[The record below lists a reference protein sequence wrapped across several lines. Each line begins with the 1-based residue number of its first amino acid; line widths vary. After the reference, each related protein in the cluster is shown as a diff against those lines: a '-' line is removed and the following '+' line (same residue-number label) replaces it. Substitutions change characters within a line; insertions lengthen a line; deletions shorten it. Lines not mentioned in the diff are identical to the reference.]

1 MYEKASFKSLQIS
14 EHCKLHKY
22 NSNGGKKCITFAGF
36 IIFHYKLHV
45 SVLFKWNCTW
55 LKDQWPFGH

>member
-22 NSNGGKKCITFAGF
+22 NCNGEFVSHLLALLLL
-36 IIFHYKLHV
+36 FHYKLHV
-45 SVLFKWNCTW
+45 SVYLNGTVH
-55 LKDQWPFGH
+55 G

>member
-1 MYEKASFKSLQIS
+1 MKKQVSSLYKFQNTVSCTNIIKTG
-14 EHCKLHKY
+14 E
-22 NSNGGKKCITFAGF
+22 NVITFAGF